1 MNKKVLT
8 IIGLVVLVA
17 ILATGAYAY
26 FTTSAGATGTITAG
40 TVNMKI
46 ASVVPS
52 ADCPAYADIDDTSV
66 VLWTDTNWAPGD
78 SKTAKLCFTNTGSLA
93 IPEVGF
99 KWGGLSGPLADHI
112 FITSIMVS
120 GYGEQI
126 SNYLSMIDANSDGKV
141 ALSELGAWNPGGEQ
155 EFFVY
160 YGGIP
165 VFLPVGTDVSW
176 VQYTLKFDENAGN
189 DLQGATFDFNLQL
202 TGYQHAPY

>member
-8 IIGLVVLVA
+8 IIGLVALVA
-17 ILATGAYAY
+17 ILATGAFAY

-93 IPEVGF
+93 IPQVGF
-99 KWGGLSGPLADHI
+99 RWNGLTGNLAEHIFVTSIVDSLSGEEIAGYIAAYDFNHDGFMSLAELG
-112 FITSIMVS
+112 V
-120 GYGEQI
+120 
-126 SNYLSMIDANSDGKV
+126 ANS
-141 ALSELGAWNPGGEQ
+141 GEQ

-160 YGGIP
+160 WGGVP
-165 VFLPVGTDVSW
+165 NFLPVGTDVSW